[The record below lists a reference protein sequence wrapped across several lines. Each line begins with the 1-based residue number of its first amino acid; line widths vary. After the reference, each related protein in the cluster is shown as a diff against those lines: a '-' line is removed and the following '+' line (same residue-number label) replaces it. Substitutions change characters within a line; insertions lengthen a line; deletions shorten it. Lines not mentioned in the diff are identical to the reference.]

1 MANRLKGLTIE
12 IKGETVQLTDSLKKV
27 DSTLK
32 DTQTQLKDVNKLL
45 KLDPSN
51 VELLKQKHDLLGTA
65 VKNTKARQD
74 ELKKALDATKNAG
87 DTEENRRQQDL
98 LQRELIETTEKLQQL
113 EDEYRK
119 SNPYLE
125 AFSQKAAQVSQST
138 QKMSQFAAGA
148 GAAMLDMAYNAGTTA
163 DDLLTLSRN
172 TGFSVEELQKMK
184 YASDL
189 IDVSMDQMTGSVAK
203 MTKQMASGNDAFETL
218 GVSITDA
225 DGNMRNATDVWYE
238 SLEALSQVEDG
249 TLRDQLAMELFGKSA
264 MDLSGIVD
272 DGGAALKALGEEAEA
287 NNLILS
293 EDSVAA
299 AGEFND
305 AMDTLKAQAQQA
317 FFSAGAALSE
327 SLLPLLGDLIGK
339 VGEVITWFASLD
351 GDTQMLILTV
361 LGLVAAISPVAG
373 LLSGISTI
381 AGVLGTAF
389 TVMTGPIGLVVA
401 AVAALI
407 AIGVALWQNWD
418 TVKAKAGE
426 LASAVKEKFEAIR
439 SGIAEK
445 VESAKSTVAGVFESI
460 RSTISDKIEAAKSA
474 VSNAIEAIKGFFN
487 FSWSLPH
494 LSLPH
499 ISVTGEFSLMPPSVP
514 HFGIS
519 WYDKAM
525 QNGMILN
532 SPTIFGMK
540 DNQFL
545 AGGESGPEVVV
556 GASSLY
562 DMIRSATGQNT
573 GVAPTVNNIELSV
586 TVTGDVRNPDRFTAK
601 LADRLVTLMNR
612 ENEVYK

>member
-65 VKNTKARQD
+65 VENTKKRQD

-87 DTEENRRQQDL
+87 DTEENRLQQDL

-148 GAAMLDMAYNAGTTA
+148 GAAMLGMAYNAGTTA

-225 DGNMRNATDVWYE
+225 DGNMRSATEVWYE

-327 SLLPLLGDLIGK
+327 SLLPLIGDLIGK
-339 VGEVITWFASLD
+339 VGEVITWFAQLD

-373 LLSGISTI
+373 LLSGIATI

-389 TVMTGPIGLVVA
+389 TVMTGPVGLVVA
-401 AVAALI
+401 AVAGLI
-407 AIGVALWQNWD
+407 AIGVALVRNWD
-418 TVKAKAGE
+418 TVMQKAGE
-426 LASAVKEKFEAIR
+426 LGSAVKQKFEDI
-439 SGIAEK
+439 K
-445 VESAKSTVAGVFESI
+445 SA
-460 RSTISDKIEAAKSA
+460 ISDKINAAKEA
-474 VSNAIEAIKGFFN
+474 VGNAIERIKGFFN

-494 LSLPH
+494 LKLPH
-499 ISVTGEFSLMPPSVP
+499 LSITGEFSLMPPRVP
-514 HFGIS
+514 SFGIS

-525 QNGMILN
+525 ENGMILN
-532 SPTIFGMK
+532 GAQIFGMK
-540 DNQFL
+540 GNQLL

-562 DMIRSATGQNT
+562 GMIQKAMGSRSVT
-573 GVAPTVNNIELSV
+573 APVNVTVNVNGNIDDS
-586 TVTGDVRNPDRFTAK
+586 DRFARQ
-601 LADRLVTLMNR
+601 LGDRLANIITRND
-612 ENEVYK
+612 EVWK

>member
-65 VKNTKARQD
+65 VKNTKARQE

-148 GAAMLDMAYNAGTTA
+148 GAAMLGMAYNAGTTA

-225 DGNMRNATDVWYE
+225 DGNMRSATEVWYE

-272 DGGAALKALGEEAEA
+272 DGGAALRAFGEEAEA

-293 EDSVAA
+293 EDSVNA
-299 AGEFND
+299 AGQFND
-305 AMDTLKAQAQQA
+305 AMDTLKAQAAQA
-317 FFSAGAALSE
+317 FFSAGASLSE
-327 SLLPLLGDLIGK
+327 SLLPLLGDLVGK

-373 LLSGISTI
+373 LLSGIATI

-389 TVMTGPIGLVVA
+389 TVMTGPVGLVVA
-401 AVAALI
+401 AVAGLI
-407 AIGVALWQNWD
+407 AIGVALVRNWD
-418 TVKAKAGE
+418 TVMQKAGE
-426 LASAVKEKFEAIR
+426 LGSAVKQKFEDI
-439 SGIAEK
+439 K
-445 VESAKSTVAGVFESI
+445 SA
-460 RSTISDKIEAAKSA
+460 ISDKINAAKEA
-474 VSNAIEAIKGFFN
+474 VGNAIERIKGFFN

-494 LSLPH
+494 LKLPH
-499 ISVTGEFSLMPPSVP
+499 LSITGEFSLMPPRVP
-514 HFGIS
+514 SFGIS

-525 QNGMILN
+525 ENGMILN
-532 SPTIFGMK
+532 GAQIFGMK
-540 DNQFL
+540 GNQLL

-562 DMIRSATGQNT
+562 GMIQKAMGSRSVT
-573 GVAPTVNNIELSV
+573 APVNVTVNVNGNIDDS
-586 TVTGDVRNPDRFTAK
+586 DRFARQ
-601 LADRLVTLMNR
+601 LGDRLANIITRND
-612 ENEVYK
+612 EVWK

>member
-1 MANRLKGLTIE
+1 MANRLTGLTIE
-12 IKGETVQLTDSLKKV
+12 IKGETAQLTDSLKKV

-65 VKNTKARQD
+65 VKNTKARQE

-148 GAAMLDMAYNAGTTA
+148 GAAMLGMAYNAGTTA

-225 DGNMRNATDVWYE
+225 DGNMRSATEVWYE

-272 DGGAALKALGEEAEA
+272 DGGAALRAFGEEAEA

-293 EDSVAA
+293 EDSVNA
-299 AGEFND
+299 AGQFND
-305 AMDTLKAQAQQA
+305 AMDTLKAQAAQA
-317 FFSAGAALSE
+317 FFSAGASLSE
-327 SLLPLLGDLIGK
+327 SLLPLLGDLVGK

-373 LLSGISTI
+373 LLSGIATI

-389 TVMTGPIGLVVA
+389 TVMTGPVGLVVA
-401 AVAALI
+401 AVAGLI
-407 AIGVALWQNWD
+407 AIGVALVRNWD
-418 TVKAKAGE
+418 TVMQKAGE
-426 LASAVKEKFEAIR
+426 LGSAVKQKFEDI
-439 SGIAEK
+439 
-445 VESAKSTVAGVFESI
+445 
-460 RSTISDKIEAAKSA
+460 KSA
-474 VSNAIEAIKGFFN
+474 ISEKINAAREAVSSAIERIKGLFN

-494 LSLPH
+494 LALPH
-499 ISVTGEFSLMPPSVP
+499 LSITGEFSLMPPRVP
-514 HFGIS
+514 SFGIS

-525 QNGMILN
+525 ENGMILN
-532 SPTIFGMK
+532 GAQIFGMK
-540 DNQFL
+540 GSQLL

-562 DMIRSATGQNT
+562 NMIRSATGQNNAP
-573 GVAPTVNNIELSV
+573 APTVNNIELSV

-612 ENEVYK
+612 ESEVYK

>member
-65 VKNTKARQD
+65 VKNTKARQE

-225 DGNMRNATDVWYE
+225 DGNMRSATEVWYE

-272 DGGAALKALGEEAEA
+272 DGGAALRAFGEEAEA

-293 EDSVAA
+293 EDSVNA
-299 AGEFND
+299 AGQFND
-305 AMDTLKAQAQQA
+305 AMDTLKAQAAQA
-317 FFSAGAALSE
+317 FFSAGASLSE
-327 SLLPLLGDLIGK
+327 SLLPLLGDLVGK
-339 VGEVITWFASLD
+339 VGEVITWFAQLD

-373 LLSGISTI
+373 LLSGIATI

-389 TVMTGPIGLVVA
+389 TVMTGPVGLVVA
-401 AVAALI
+401 AVAGLI
-407 AIGVALWQNWD
+407 AIGVALVRNWD
-418 TVKAKAGE
+418 TVMQKAGE
-426 LASAVKEKFEAIR
+426 LGSAVKQKFEDI
-439 SGIAEK
+439 K
-445 VESAKSTVAGVFESI
+445 SA
-460 RSTISDKIEAAKSA
+460 ISDKINAAKEA
-474 VSNAIEAIKGFFN
+474 VGNAIERIKGFFN

-494 LSLPH
+494 LKLPH
-499 ISVTGEFSLMPPSVP
+499 LSITGEFSLMPPRVP
-514 HFGIS
+514 SFGIS

-525 QNGMILN
+525 ENGMILN
-532 SPTIFGMK
+532 GAQIFGMK
-540 DNQFL
+540 GNQLL

-562 DMIRSATGQNT
+562 GMIQKAMGSRSVT
-573 GVAPTVNNIELSV
+573 APVNVTVNVNGNIDDS
-586 TVTGDVRNPDRFTAK
+586 DRFARQ
-601 LADRLVTLMNR
+601 LGDRLANIITRND
-612 ENEVYK
+612 EVWK

>member
-1 MANRLKGLTIE
+1 MANRLTGLTIE
-12 IKGETVQLTDSLKKV
+12 IKGETVQLTESLKKV

-125 AFSQKAAQVSQST
+125 AFSQKAAQVSQNT
-138 QKMSQFAAGA
+138 EQMSQRAATA
-148 GAAMLDMAYNAGTTA
+148 GMAMLGMAYNAGTTA

-225 DGNMRNATDVWYE
+225 DGNMRNATEVWYE

-272 DGGAALKALGEEAEA
+272 DGGAALRAFGEEAEA

-293 EDSVAA
+293 EDSVNA
-299 AGEFND
+299 AGQFND
-305 AMDTLKAQAQQA
+305 AMDTLKAQAAQA
-317 FFSAGAALSE
+317 FFSAGASLSE
-327 SLLPLLGDLIGK
+327 SLLPLLGDLVGK
-339 VGEVITWFASLD
+339 VGEVITWFAQLD
-351 GDTQMLILTV
+351 GDTQLLILTV

-373 LLSGISTI
+373 ILSGISTI
-381 AGVLGTAF
+381 AGTLAGAF
-389 TVMTGPIGLVVA
+389 AFLTSPIGLVVA
-401 AVAALI
+401 AIAGLI
-407 AIGVALWQNWD
+407 AIGVALYQNWD
-418 TVKAKAGE
+418 TVKQKAGE
-426 LASAVKEKFEAIR
+426 LGSAVKQKFEDIR
-439 SGIAEK
+439 SAISEK
-445 VESAKSTVAGVFESI
+445 I
-460 RSTISDKIEAAKSA
+460 NAAKEA
-474 VSNAIEAIKGFFN
+474 VHNAIEKIKGFFN
-487 FSWSLPH
+487 FSWSLPS
-494 LSLPH
+494 LKLPH
-499 ISVTGEFSLMPPSVP
+499 ISITGEFSLMPPRVP
-514 HFGIS
+514 SFGIS

-525 QNGMILN
+525 ENGMILN
-532 SPTIFGMK
+532 GAQIFGMK
-540 DNQFL
+540 GSQLL

-562 DMIRSATGQNT
+562 NMIRSATGQNT
-573 GVAPTVNNIELSV
+573 GGTSTVNNIELSV

-612 ENEVYK
+612 ESEVYK

>member
-65 VKNTKARQD
+65 VENTKKRQD

-87 DTEENRRQQDL
+87 DTEENRLQQDL

-148 GAAMLDMAYNAGTTA
+148 GVAMLGMAYNAGTTA

-225 DGNMRNATDVWYE
+225 DGNMRSATEVWYE

-272 DGGAALKALGEEAEA
+272 DGGAALKAFGEEAEA

-327 SLLPLLGDLIGK
+327 SLLPLIGDLIGK
-339 VGEVITWFASLD
+339 VGEVITWFAQLD

-373 LLSGISTI
+373 LLSGIATI

-401 AVAALI
+401 AIAALI

-418 TVKAKAGE
+418 TVKQKAAD
-426 LASAVKEKFEAIR
+426 LASSVRAKFDDIKNGIR
-439 SGIAEK
+439 
-445 VESAKSTVAGVFESI
+445 
-460 RSTISDKIEAAKSA
+460 DKINAAKDA
-474 VSNAIEAIKGFFN
+474 VGGAIERIKSFFN

-494 LSLPH
+494 LKLPH
-499 ISVTGEFSLMPPSVP
+499 LSITGEFSLMPPRVP
-514 HFGIS
+514 SFGIS

-532 SPTIFGMK
+532 GAQIFGMK
-540 DNQFL
+540 GNQLL

-562 DMIRSATGQNT
+562 NMIRSATGQNNAP
-573 GVAPTVNNIELSV
+573 APTVNNIELSV

-612 ENEVYK
+612 ESEVFK

>member
-32 DTQTQLKDVNKLL
+32 DTQAQLKDVNKLL

-125 AFSQKAAQVSQST
+125 AFSQKAAQVSQNT
-138 QKMSQFAAGA
+138 EQMSQRAATA
-148 GAAMLDMAYNAGTTA
+148 GMAMLGMAYNAGTTA

-225 DGNMRNATDVWYE
+225 DGNMRNATEVWYE

-272 DGGAALKALGEEAEA
+272 DGGAALRAFGEEAEA

-293 EDSVAA
+293 EDSVNA
-299 AGEFND
+299 AGQFND
-305 AMDTLKAQAQQA
+305 AMDTLKAQAAQA
-317 FFSAGAALSE
+317 FFSAGASLSE
-327 SLLPLLGDLIGK
+327 SLLPLLGDLVGK
-339 VGEVITWFASLD
+339 VGEVITWFAQLD
-351 GDTQMLILTV
+351 GDTQLLILTV

-373 LLSGISTI
+373 ILSGISTI
-381 AGVLGTAF
+381 AGTLAGAF
-389 TVMTGPIGLVVA
+389 AFLTSPIGLVVA
-401 AVAALI
+401 AIAGLI

-418 TVKAKAGE
+418 TVKQKAGE
-426 LASAVKEKFEAIR
+426 LGSAVKQKFEDIR
-439 SGIAEK
+439 SAISEK
-445 VESAKSTVAGVFESI
+445 I
-460 RSTISDKIEAAKSA
+460 NAAREA
-474 VSNAIEAIKGFFN
+474 VSSAIERIKGLFN

-494 LSLPH
+494 LKLPH
-499 ISVTGEFSLMPPSVP
+499 ISITGEFSLMPPRVP
-514 HFGIS
+514 SFGIS

-532 SPTIFGMK
+532 GAQIFGMK
-540 DNQFL
+540 GSQLL

-562 DMIRSATGQNT
+562 NMIRSATGQNT
-573 GVAPTVNNIELSV
+573 GGTSTVNNIELSV

-612 ENEVYK
+612 ESEVYK

>member
-1 MANRLKGLTIE
+1 MANRLTGLTIE
-12 IKGETVQLTDSLKKV
+12 IKGETVQLTESLKKV
-27 DSTLK
+27 DTTLK

-65 VKNTKARQD
+65 VENTKKRQS

-113 EDEYRK
+113 EDEYRR

-125 AFSQKAAQVSQST
+125 AFSQNAKKVSEST
-138 QKMSQFAAGA
+138 REVSQFAAGA
-148 GAAMLDMAYNAGTTA
+148 GVAMLGMAYNAGTTA

-225 DGNMRNATDVWYE
+225 DGNMRSATEVWYE

-327 SLLPLLGDLIGK
+327 SLLPLIGDLISK
-339 VGEVITWFASLD
+339 VGEVITWFAQLD
-351 GDTQMLILTV
+351 GDTQLLILTV

-373 LLSGISTI
+373 LLSGIATI

-418 TVKAKAGE
+418 TVKQKAAD
-426 LASAVKEKFEAIR
+426 LASSVRAKFESIR
-439 SGIAEK
+439 SGIA
-445 VESAKSTVAGVFESI
+445 
-460 RSTISDKIEAAKSA
+460 DKINAAKEA
-474 VSNAIEAIKGFFN
+474 VGNAIERIKGFFN

-494 LSLPH
+494 LKLPH
-499 ISVTGEFSLMPPSVP
+499 LSITGEFSLMPPRVP
-514 HFGIS
+514 SFGIS

-532 SPTIFGMK
+532 GAQIFGMK
-540 DNQFL
+540 GSQLL

-562 DMIRSATGQNT
+562 NMIRSATGQNA
-573 GVAPTVNNIELSV
+573 GAASTVNNIELSV

-612 ENEVYK
+612 ESEVFK

>member
-65 VKNTKARQD
+65 VKNTKARQE

-148 GAAMLDMAYNAGTTA
+148 GAAMLGMAYNAGTTA

-225 DGNMRNATDVWYE
+225 DGNMRSATEVWYE

-327 SLLPLLGDLIGK
+327 SLLPLIGDLIGK
-339 VGEVITWFASLD
+339 VGEVITWFAQLD

-373 LLSGISTI
+373 LLSGIATI

-389 TVMTGPIGLVVA
+389 TVMTGPVGLVVA
-401 AVAALI
+401 AVAGLI
-407 AIGVALWQNWD
+407 AIGVALVRNWD
-418 TVKAKAGE
+418 TVMQKAGE
-426 LASAVKEKFEAIR
+426 LGSAVKQKFEDI
-439 SGIAEK
+439 K
-445 VESAKSTVAGVFESI
+445 SA
-460 RSTISDKIEAAKSA
+460 ISDKINAAKEA
-474 VSNAIEAIKGFFN
+474 VGNAIERIKGFFN

-494 LSLPH
+494 LKLPH
-499 ISVTGEFSLMPPSVP
+499 LSITGEFSLMPPRVP
-514 HFGIS
+514 SFGIS

-525 QNGMILN
+525 ENGMILN
-532 SPTIFGMK
+532 GAQIFGMK
-540 DNQFL
+540 GNQLL

-562 DMIRSATGQNT
+562 GMIQKAMGSRSVT
-573 GVAPTVNNIELSV
+573 APVNVTVNVNGNIDDS
-586 TVTGDVRNPDRFTAK
+586 DRFARQ
-601 LADRLVTLMNR
+601 LGDRLANIITRND
-612 ENEVYK
+612 EVWK